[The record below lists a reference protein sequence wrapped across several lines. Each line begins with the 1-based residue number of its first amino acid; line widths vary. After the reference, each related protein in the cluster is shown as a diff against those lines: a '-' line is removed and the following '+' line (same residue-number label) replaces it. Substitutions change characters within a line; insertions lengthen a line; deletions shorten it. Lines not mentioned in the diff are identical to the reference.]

1 MSASL
6 ERSVIAQQITTPDS
20 AVVRTPSPASAML
33 FLYARTFSNRLKSQL
48 TRIRSPR
55 YVAAVIMGVLYIWWA
70 LFRNSRFG
78 GGPLAMLART
88 DELVPVFAAFL
99 LLSAARWWIFGAERS
114 TLAFAP
120 AEVQF
125 LFPAPVSRRA
135 LIHAKLLRTQIAI
148 LLNTVI
154 WSVLL
159 RGDGGSLEGW
169 RRGFSLWIV
178 FSVLALHRLGASIV
192 RANAIEHENAG
203 RRRSVVPL
211 LVFAGLVGAVV
222 YGLLSQYEALKVAA
236 EAGMRAVG
244 NAILVALNQPIP
256 SYALWPVRALLEPV
270 FARSGALWIT
280 AAPIAFVI
288 LLLHY
293 LWVVRLDASFE
304 EAALEATQHRAERLQ
319 RFRTS
324 QMGKSRSRGGKLA
337 RVPKLALTGRPE
349 VAIAWKNVAAA
360 MRGGAWRTQLIA
372 FTLGLASLAIVTRSA
387 SARAGDVFLGVTMGW
402 GAMLL
407 FLGPLWM
414 RFDLRLDLQRLA
426 ILKTMPLSGLQV
438 VTAEI
443 AGVTILHTLTVWSLM
458 IVPLVMIIL
467 DPSLLTDSGL
477 TIPILFS
484 VALAVPVFNA
494 LMFAIQN
501 GTALLFPAWVRL
513 GAEARGFETM
523 GQNLLTTG
531 ATTLV
536 ATVALVFPVGIGALT
551 IWLSDVLDSPLGVWS
566 VLLGTVLGCLILAL
580 EIWPLLIWLGTVFEK
595 TDLSDVT
602 SGN

>member
-1 MSASL
+1 MSTSFEGTIVTEKIGAPA
-6 ERSVIAQQITTPDS
+6 RK
-20 AVVRTPSPASAML
+20 PSPMSAML
-33 FLYARTFSNRLKSQL
+33 FLYARTFFNRLKSQIV
-48 TRIRSPR
+48 RVRSPR

-78 GGPLAMLART
+78 GGPLATLAST
-88 DELVPVFAAFL
+88 DQLVPVFAAFL
-99 LLSAARWWIFGAERS
+99 LLSAARWWIFGADRS
-114 TLAFAP
+114 TLAFTP

-125 LFPAPVSRRA
+125 LFAAPVSRRA
-135 LIHAKLLRTQIAI
+135 LIHAKLLRLQIAI
-148 LLNTVI
+148 FVNTLI

-159 RGDGGSLEGW
+159 RGGGGSLEAW
-169 RRGFSLWIV
+169 RRGLSLWIV

-192 RANAIEHENAG
+192 RANATEHEHAG
-203 RRRSVVPL
+203 RRRSLLPL
-211 LVFAGLVGAVV
+211 LVFAALVGAVTF
-222 YGLLSQYEALKVAA
+222 GLLSQFAELKAA
-236 EAGMRAVG
+236 ADVGIRAVG
-244 NAILVALNQPIP
+244 NAILVALHQPVP
-256 SYALWPVRALLEPV
+256 SYALWPVRVLLEPV
-270 FARSGALWIT
+270 FTKSGAVWIT
-280 AAPIAFVI
+280 IAPIALLI

-324 QMGKSRSRGGKLA
+324 QMGKSRSRTGKLA

-349 VAIAWKNVAAA
+349 VAIAWKNIVAA
-360 MRGGAWRTQLIA
+360 MRGGAWRAQLIA
-372 FTLGLASLAIVTRSA
+372 FTLGLATLAIVTRST
-387 SARAGDVFLGVTMGW
+387 SAAAGDVFMGVTLGW

-426 ILKTMPLSGLQV
+426 VIKTMPLSGLQV

-458 IVPLVMIIL
+458 IVPIVMIIQ
-467 DPSLLTDSGL
+467 DPSMLTESGV
-477 TIPILFS
+477 TIPLWCS
-484 VALAVPVFNA
+484 VALAVPLFNA

-501 GTALLFPAWVRL
+501 GMALLFPAWVRL
-513 GAEARGFETM
+513 GTDARGFETM

-536 ATVALVFPVGIGALT
+536 AAVALVFPVGIGIVT
-551 IWLSDVLDSPLGVWS
+551 VWLSDVLDSPLGVWS
-566 VLLGTVLGCLILAL
+566 VLAGTLLGCAVLAL
-580 EIWPLLIWLGTVFEK
+580 ELWPLLVWLGTVFEK
-595 TDLSDVT
+595 TDLSDVAA
-602 SGN
+602 GG